1 MGKNFEMAVL
11 LDFYGDL
18 LTEKQTQALELYYNE
33 DLSLAEIAAPLG
45 ISRQGVRDSIKRGEK
60 QLQDLEAALG
70 LAKRFR
76 DVKSDIVEIR
86 GMFDEIQTY
95 IQTYIHSDKLSA
107 AVNEIADRL
116 SAITEKL

>member
-1 MGKNFEMAVL
+1 MGKDFETAVL

-18 LTEKQTQALELYYNE
+18 LTEKQARALDLYYNE
-33 DLSLAEIAAPLG
+33 DLSLAEIAEPLG

-60 QLQDLEAALG
+60 QLYDLENALG
-70 LAKRFR
+70 LAKRFK

-86 GMFDEIQTY
+86 SMFDEMQNY
-95 IQTYIHSDKLSA
+95 IHTYIHSDKLSA
-107 AVNEIADRL
+107 AVDKISDRL